1 MGRSNRIRP
10 KLLGEKLL
18 LIRKSLGLNQ
28 EQIIKR
34 LDYTESKLYP
44 QNISGFETNERE
56 PNLLV
61 LLAYARLANIAVE
74 IIIDDSLDLPKT
86 LPSKPN
92 HKI

>member
-18 LIRKSLGLNQ
+18 LIRESLGLNQ
-28 EQIIKR
+28 EQMVKR

-44 QNISGFETNERE
+44 QNISGFEKNERE

-61 LLAYARLANIAVE
+61 LLAYARLAGISTDVL
-74 IIIDDSLDLPKT
+74 IDDELELP
-86 LPSKPN
+86 N
-92 HKI
+92 N